1 MRNGSLCFSQPHTLA
16 ARHTYYRRLTDVLF
30 AYILSLVC
38 SRGIVPFCNASSEQI
53 TQPVL
58 QWRVLRTR
66 GNGAVNRN
74 TIKYVTE
81 QSFGTRFNC
90 WMTCKM
96 LSTSIPI
103 VLA

>member
-16 ARHTYYRRLTDVLF
+16 ARQTYYRRLTDVLF

-38 SRGIVPFCNASSEQI
+38 SPGIVPFCNVSSEQI

-58 QWRVLRTR
+58 QWRVLRTQEKTVH
-66 GNGAVNRN
+66 VNRN
-74 TIKYVTE
+74 TIKSVIE
-81 QSFGTRFNC
+81 LSFGTRFNC
-90 WMTCKM
+90 WMTCK
-96 LSTSIPI
+96 SIPI